1 MHGHD
6 PDVFRGGRPKGWN
19 PGDNEP
25 VPDNERNAVNGARL
39 VFVGGLHRSGTTPL
53 SRALATHPSISGL
66 RDTGVTEDEGQHL
79 QSVYPKAGRYGGP
92 GRFALSPQAHLTED
106 SPLVTPENADRLV
119 REWLPYWDDS
129 RELLLEKSPPNLV
142 MGRFLQALFPG
153 SALVVVLRHPVV
165 VALSTV
171 KWRRF
176 ASRHWWKHASV
187 PDMVRHWFTAHD
199 LLRQDAAHLSRLHV
213 LRYEDLLADP
223 VGRLAEIQH
232 FLGLETPFQAD
243 YLRPGHS
250 TQYEERWAAMQR
262 SLLSGPTRRRVE
274 NAYGDAAARYGYD
287 ISDLSVREPWSLA

>member
-1 MHGHD
+1 MSSEE
-6 PDVFRGGRPKGWN
+6 
-19 PGDNEP
+19 PGVQPTVD
-25 VPDNERNAVNGARL
+25 GARL

-53 SRALATHPSISGL
+53 ARVLGAHPGVSGL

-106 SPLVTPENADRLV
+106 SPLVTPENAARLV
-119 REWLPYWDDS
+119 REWLPYWDSS

-165 VALSTV
+165 VTLSTV
-171 KWRRF
+171 KWRRL

-187 PDMVRHWFTAHD
+187 ADMMGHWFTAHD
-199 LLRQDAAHLSRLHV
+199 LLRQDAPHLSRLHV

-223 VGRLAEIQH
+223 EGELGRIQR
-232 FLGLETPFQAD
+232 FLGLDTPFRAD
-243 YLRPGHS
+243 DLRPGHS
-250 TQYEERWAAMQR
+250 TQYERRWTAMQG
-262 SLLSGPTRRRVE
+262 SLRTGATRRRVE
-274 NAYGDAAARYGYD
+274 SAYADEAARYGYD
-287 ISDLSVREPWSLA
+287 LRDLDVRKPWSLD